1 MGRPSVSRVRRFNRS
16 AGIAVVV
23 PNSSASRGD
32 GSAVST
38 RSTADPN
45 CTPIALIAS
54 YNDVVGSN
62 VSVNAGE
69 ADLRQICALQTDPL
83 TVGEQHPLQVH
94 DTVTGRNRKG
104 LSHIRRR
111 IDGFPCHRKAA
122 GNPPA
127 LGSAFGVGPHRQ
139 RLNEFGLRH
148 DGAAA
153 APFYAALDEQLV
165 QGLANGLA
173 RHPEPHRQFP
183 LRGHGIALG
192 EVGED
197 VVDGRAHQVRL

>member
-1 MGRPSVSRVRRFNRS
+1 MGRPSVSSVRRFSSS

-23 PNSSASRGD
+23 PSSSASRGD

-38 RSTADPN
+38 RSTAEPN
-45 CTPIALIAS
+45 RTPIALIAS

-62 VSVNAGE
+62 VSVNA
-69 ADLRQICALQTDPL
+69 AKRMLRQVRALQTDPL
-83 TVGEQHPLQVH
+83 TVGQQHPFQVH
-94 DTVTGRNRKG
+94 DAVTGRNRKG

-111 IDGFPCHRKAA
+111 IDVFPCHRKAA

-127 LGSAFGVGPHRQ
+127 LGSAFGVGPQRQ

-153 APFYAALDEQLV
+153 APFDAALDEQLV

-173 RHPEPHRQFP
+173 
-183 LRGHGIALG
+183 
-192 EVGED
+192 
-197 VVDGRAHQVRL
+197 